1 MRRVLIWRHGETE
14 QNAAGIYQGQ
24 LDTSLSARGR
34 EQAATAA
41 QLLAQRSPARL
52 VASDLTRA
60 ATTAAALA
68 SASGLTVEPD
78 RRLREI
84 DVGRWQGLT
93 HPEVRARFPELQ
105 AELEQGQDVRRG
117 ETGERVRDVAR
128 RMRAVFDEVVATQEQ
143 DSTVVLASHGLASRA
158 LVADVLG
165 MDFTR
170 LTQALVGLHN
180 CHWAEL
186 VEHDIGWRLDAWNT
200 GAPAATGR

>member
-34 EQAATAA
+34 AQAATAA
-41 QLLAQRSPARL
+41 QLLAQRSLARL

-60 ATTAAALA
+60 ATTAATLA
-68 SASGLTVEPD
+68 SATGLTVEPD

-117 ETGERVRDVAR
+117 ETGERVRDVAA
-128 RMRAVFDEVVATQEQ
+128 RMRAVFDEVVATQEP
-143 DSTVVLASHGLASRA
+143 DSTVVLASHGLAGRA

-200 GAPAATGR
+200 GAPAPTGR

>member
-1 MRRVLIWRHGETE
+1 VRRVLIWRHGETE

-60 ATTAAALA
+60 ATTAATLA
-68 SASGLTVEPD
+68 SASGLTVESD

-93 HPEVRARFPELQ
+93 HPEVLARFPELQ

>member
-60 ATTAAALA
+60 ATTAATLA
-68 SASGLTVEPD
+68 SASGLTVESD

-105 AELEQGQDVRRG
+105 SELEQGQDVRRG

>member
-52 VASDLTRA
+52 VASDLARA
-60 ATTAAALA
+60 ATTAATLA
-68 SASGLTVEPD
+68 SVTGLTVEPD

-93 HPEVRARFPELQ
+93 HPEVCARFPELQ
-105 AELEQGQDVRRG
+105 AELEQGRDVRRG
-117 ETGERVRDVAR
+117 ETGERVRDVAAR
-128 RMRAVFDEVVATQEQ
+128 TRAVFDEVVATQEP
-143 DSTVVLASHGLASRA
+143 DSTVVLASHGLAGRA

-200 GAPAATGR
+200 GAPAPTAR